1 MKLITSFNIDQSDLP
16 ALSTDRQFSIDG
28 DQGAELILQVVN
40 SSQQFYNFTTRSFTT
55 VFNSE
60 NNLNVVLNNGTYN
73 NSIVFPAAS
82 GVTYTMLLL
91 TGSNK
96 DTEINIGYVKNSHSV
111 TIDQV
116 GNSTLTFTPLSATS
130 VKYGSMPTSI
140 TSVGAPGV
148 LEAKKSLSWDLPGAE
163 SDANGFGLRL
173 IRQPIDTD
181 WYFEKDDAVISS
193 NPLGDAVSN
202 NQVIVSDLTDIGT
215 GMELIFHKGTTA
227 PAATTVITAIDLT
240 TKTITFS
247 TSTAFEDGE
256 TMTLRAKGS
265 SIIQK
270 AIGANIDFSNFN
282 ASTTSATSAKLTKT
296 VRATSSDSNIAL
308 VGTYGVSGGG
318 FVVISG
324 VGIKNTGPNTI
335 QVVTADNAAGS
346 NGNVLTEEAQDVKI
360 GTVIYFKGSTLTVS
374 VTNTFKINSHPS
386 ASKTIYLNL
395 DNFITPGVS
404 GS

>member
-16 ALSTDRQFSIDG
+16 ALSTSRRFSIEG
-28 DQGAELILQVVN
+28 DQGAELMLQVVN

-60 NNLNVVLNNGTYN
+60 NNLSVALNGGTYN
-73 NSIVFPAAS
+73 DSIAFPAAS
-82 GVTYTMLLL
+82 GVTYTILLL
-91 TGSNK
+91 TSASE

-111 TIDQV
+111 TINQV
-116 GNSTLTFTPLSATS
+116 GDSTLTFTPLSATS
-130 VKYGSMPTSI
+130 SNYGDMPTSI
-140 TSVGAPGV
+140 TSVASPGIFN
-148 LEAKKSLSWDLPGAE
+148 ATKSLSWDLPGVQN
-163 SDANGFGLRL
+163 DARGFGLRL

-181 WYFEKDDAVISS
+181 WYFQTTEAILS
-193 NPLGDAVSN
+193 NPIGDTVSN
-202 NQVIVSDLTDIGT
+202 NKVVVSDLTDIGT

-265 SIIQK
+265 SVIQK

-282 ASTTSATSAKLTKT
+282 ASTTSATSAKLTKI
-296 VRATSSDSNIAL
+296 VRATSSNNDIAL
-308 VGTYGVSGGG
+308 VGTYGISGGG
-318 FVVISG
+318 FVTMSG
-324 VGIKNTGPNTI
+324 VGIKNTATNAVQT
-335 QVVTADNAAGS
+335 VTAGS
-346 NGNVLTEEAQDVKI
+346 TDGSIETQETQLIKI
-360 GTVIYFKGSTLTVS
+360 GTSIRFEGSTLTVS
-374 VTNTFKINSHPS
+374 VANTFTINSHPS
-386 ASKTIYLNL
+386 ANKTIYLNL